1 MKAATPEL
9 DQAAVDG
16 AATRLLAATPEG
28 SEVVLFG
35 SYARGDATAGSDLD
49 FLVIEPEARDPH
61 GERVRLRAVLR
72 DSPVGVDVLVVS
84 RERFEAWRHKPSTI
98 DHAADR
104 EGRRY
109 RRGA

>member
-1 MKAATPEL
+1 MPPAAPEL
-9 DQAAVDG
+9 DQAAIDG
-16 AATRLLAATPEG
+16 AATRLLAAAPEE

-49 FLVIEPEARDPH
+49 FLVIEPEPQDPH
-61 GERVRLRAVLR
+61 GERVRLRDVLQ

-84 RERFEAWRHKPSTI
+84 RARFESWRHKTSTI
-98 DHAADR
+98 DHVADR

-109 RRGA
+109 CRGA